1 MNNIHLV
8 VFAHGLWGN
17 HSHLQYLVERFEKK
31 HSHNVHILNS
41 KNNSSAYTYDGV
53 DVCGDRLIYTEVK
66 SLQDKTFK
74 VTKFSIV
81 GYSLGGLISRYAIGI
96 LYKRGFFKTVKPI
109 LFTTFATPHLGIRR
123 EDDKTFTKITNWVST
138 TLLSKTGEQLT
149 FMDKY
154 EEDEPILLTI
164 SRPDKIYFKALSAF
178 KYRTLYANVRNDR
191 TVPFW
196 TAAISEVDPFDNV
209 EELKISE
216 KIPFMKMLTNQSKK
230 VARYLLVGLAIPI
243 VLPLW
248 IVFILSTITIQGI
261 LSRRRVQK
269 ILASKAKNEVYDSN
283 HEISVRTTSLEE
295 DAVEAAMNIRNFLT
309 PSSPTTP
316 NSANSLLPSINP
328 LENFTTTSSEFPH
341 VQLCNDQR
349 KVFANLNQLTW
360 EKYAVYLDAFNSHAA
375 IVMRNSLQTKG
386 KEIIKHFV
394 NEIFKDN

>member
-17 HSHLQYLVERFEKK
+17 HSHLQYLVDRFEKK
-31 HSHNVHILNS
+31 NSHDVHILNS

-209 EELKISE
+209 EELKI
-216 KIPFMKMLTNQSKK
+216 
-230 VARYLLVGLAIPI
+230 
-243 VLPLW
+243 
-248 IVFILSTITIQGI
+248 TITIQGI

-269 ILASKAKNEVYDSN
+269 ILASKAKNEVYGSN
-283 HEISVRTTSLEE
+283 HEIPVRTTSLEE

-386 KEIIKHFV
+386 KEVIKHFV